1 MKKRNI
7 NVLFVLL
14 ALLLMSSCHFFSRTD
29 KGMSG
34 NEEEDFMLIRYDRLL
49 TEYLQF
55 NSLSALQKMST
66 NYLPIT
72 KVLFEDVLAL
82 GTFDDVSIPIK
93 LREYYS
99 DPTLVQLLNDVS
111 NKFPDL
117 TKLEKELAKGFKELE
132 KNIEGLKIPKVYTQI
147 SALNESIIVTDSLL
161 GVSLDKYM
169 GQDYPLYQRY
179 YYDYQTRMMDPK
191 QMLSDIFVFYLV
203 SEYPLTLYGATLLD
217 VMVYYGR
224 IYYVV
229 DELLTNQ
236 KFEDMLGYT
245 EEETKWCNE
254 NKASLWN
261 FMLRNRLLES
271 TDPMLIR
278 EYIRP
283 IPSGSYRGESPLL
296 LGIWMGYQ
304 ITKEYVKKNKNITW
318 KELLEIENNVY
329 FLEQS
334 KFNPE

>member
-1 MKKRNI
+1 
-7 NVLFVLL
+7 
-14 ALLLMSSCHFFSRTD
+14 
-29 KGMSG
+29 MSG
-34 NEEEDFMLIRYDRLL
+34 NEENDFMLIRYDRLL
-49 TEYLQF
+49 TEYIQF

-82 GTFDDVSIPIK
+82 GTFNDDSIPIK
-93 LREYYS
+93 LKQYYS
-99 DPTLVQLLNDVS
+99 DPTLVQLLNDVK

-117 TKLEKELAKGFKELE
+117 TSFEKELAKGFDKLE
-132 KNIEGLKIPKVYTQI
+132 KNIKGLKRPRVYTQI
-147 SALNESIIVTDSLL
+147 SALNESIIVMDSLL

-179 YYDYQTRMMDPK
+179 YYDYQTGLMNPE
-191 QMLSDIFVFYLV
+191 QMLSDVFVFYLI
-203 SEYPLTLYGATLLD
+203 SEFPLSLYGASLLD

-229 DELLTNQ
+229 DELLVNQ
-236 KFEDMLGYT
+236 EFEDMLGYT
-245 EEETKWCNE
+245 KEEKKWCNE
-254 NKASLWN
+254 NKSSLWN

-283 IPSGSYRGESPLL
+283 IPTGSYREESPLL

-304 ITKEYVKKNKNITW
+304 IAKEYARNNKNTTW
-318 KELLEIENNVY
+318 EEFLNFENNIL
-329 FLEQS
+329 FLEKS
-334 KFNPE
+334 RFNPQ